1 MSNILIV
8 PLSAKIVFDNNNAG
22 SSTINPLS
30 AGNSIELL
38 YDENGGVTFTSQSS
52 SSDRFNVEGAN
63 GNLFSIKDAVVG
75 TIFTINDISGL
86 PIIEVTSG
94 EVDVINMGAY
104 NTNTFIISGQNILLS
119 ALPTS
124 PDNLQSGTVYNS
136 GGYLAIV

>member
-94 EVDVINMGAY
+94 EVDVINMGAVSY
-104 NTNTFIISGQNILLS
+104 THLT
-119 ALPTS
+119 LPT
-124 PDNLQSGTVYNS
+124 NREV
-136 GGYLAIV
+136 

>member
-22 SSTINPLS
+22 SSTTNPLS
-30 AGNSIELL
+30 AGNSVELL

-52 SSDRFNVEGAN
+52 SSDRFNIEGKN
-63 GNLFSIKDAVVG
+63 GNLFSIKDTVAG
-75 TIFTINDISGL
+75 TIFTVNDISGL
-86 PIIEVTSG
+86 PIIEVSSG
-94 EVDVINMGAY
+94 EVDVIKMGTY
-104 NTNTFIISGQNILLS
+104 NTNTFIISGQNIILS

-124 PDNLQSGTVYNS
+124 TDNLKSGTVYNS